1 MFTWLTSV
9 CNIEKTCFK
18 VSFFLVIDPFIA
30 FTFHRKKK
38 YHPDLLEFI
47 VHNQEFLL
55 PCLITNNQNV

>member
-18 VSFFLVIDPFIA
+18 VSFLLSTLLLHSL
-30 FTFHRKKK
+30 FTEKK